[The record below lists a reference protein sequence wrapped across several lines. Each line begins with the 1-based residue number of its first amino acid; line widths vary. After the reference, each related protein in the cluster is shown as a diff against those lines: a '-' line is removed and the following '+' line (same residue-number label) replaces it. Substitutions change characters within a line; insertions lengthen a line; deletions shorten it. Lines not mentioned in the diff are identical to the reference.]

1 MMVLSARFS
10 FAQNDIVDDILN
22 EQKPKREYV
31 AYTFKSTR
39 IINGHSIEM
48 VKKNAIDVRISH
60 RFGDIAVKGVSGH
73 TLGGID
79 NASDILISVEY
90 GILDDLSIGVGRTKG
105 GTANVGAKELYNGY
119 IKYRALKQTTDFKY
133 PMSITFVANAV
144 ISSQEIRPVC
154 FNSADEK

>member
-79 NASDILISVEY
+79 NASDILISVE
-90 GILDDLSIGVGRTKG
+90 
-105 GTANVGAKELYNGY
+105 
-119 IKYRALKQTTDFKY
+119 
-133 PMSITFVANAV
+133 
-144 ISSQEIRPVC
+144 
-154 FNSADEK
+154 

>member
-1 MMVLSARFS
+1 
-10 FAQNDIVDDILN
+10 
-22 EQKPKREYV
+22 
-31 AYTFKSTR
+31 
-39 IINGHSIEM
+39 M

-105 GTANVGAKELYNGY
+105 ASSMLARKNC
-119 IKYRALKQTTDFKY
+119 I
-133 PMSITFVANAV
+133 MV
-144 ISSQEIRPVC
+144 ISILSTKT
-154 FNSADEK
+154 NN